1 MVHLFCYIRHDKNG
15 FWGYTDSV
23 CHKKEATAD
32 RKKVCMRQLPKPG
45 EIYKHFKGNCYRI
58 ITVAEHTETGEK
70 LVVYQA
76 LYGDFNVYA
85 RELSM
90 FMGPVDKEKYPYATQ
105 KRRFELVESG
115 AVSPVMQGAAGAQ
128 SVQSR
133 EDAGKNGQM
142 GNGEIPASSE
152 RLKEAGGTG
161 GNEKTEVSD
170 EKQSPEKETEPGID
184 PMVLAYLDADT
195 CKEKL
200 QILTTMKDR
209 LTDEMINTMA
219 IAIDVEVKPGDIT
232 ERYEELKY
240 CLATRERFECR
251 RLR

>member
-1 MVHLFCYIRHDKNG
+1 
-15 FWGYTDSV
+15 
-23 CHKKEATAD
+23 
-32 RKKVCMRQLPKPG
+32 MRQLPKSG

-58 ITVAEHTETGEK
+58 ITVATHTETGEK
-70 LVVYQA
+70 LVIYQA
-76 LYGDFNVYA
+76 LYGDYGIYA
-85 RELSM
+85 RELSS
-90 FMGPVDKEKYPYATQ
+90 FTGPVDKEKYPYITQ
-105 KRRFELVESG
+105 KKRFELVESG
-115 AVSPVMQGAAGAQ
+115 AVDPVAQ
-128 SVQSR
+128 ATDGQSEETVVSDTADMAR
-133 EDAGKNGQM
+133 K
-142 GNGEIPASSE
+142 SSE
-152 RLKEAGGTG
+152 NG
-161 GNEKTEVSD
+161 SD
-170 EKQSPEKETEPGID
+170 AVITVASDRIDKKQPPENRAEPQID

-209 LTDEMINTMA
+209 LTDQMINTMA

>member
-1 MVHLFCYIRHDKNG
+1 
-15 FWGYTDSV
+15 
-23 CHKKEATAD
+23 
-32 RKKVCMRQLPKPG
+32 MRQLPKPG

-85 RELSM
+85 KELSV
-90 FMGPVDKEKYPYATQ
+90 FLNPVDKDKYPYVMQ
-105 KRRFELVESG
+105 KRQYELVESG
-115 AVSPVMQGAAGAQ
+115 AVSPVMQGAAGERSPEAITGNGQ
-128 SVQSR
+128 GGHSEISASSGIGK
-133 EDAGKNGQM
+133 DAGD
-142 GNGEIPASSE
+142 EYAD
-152 RLKEAGGTG
+152 
-161 GNEKTEVSD
+161 VSD
-170 EKQSPEKETEPGID
+170 EKQFPQNETEPGID

>member
-1 MVHLFCYIRHDKNG
+1 
-15 FWGYTDSV
+15 
-23 CHKKEATAD
+23 
-32 RKKVCMRQLPKPG
+32 MRQLPKAG

-58 ITVAEHTETGEK
+58 ITVATHTETGER

-76 LYGDFNVYA
+76 LYGDYGVYA
-85 RELSM
+85 RELSS
-90 FMGPVDKEKYPYATQ
+90 FMGPVDREKYPDITQ
-105 KRRFELVESG
+105 KKRFELVESG
-115 AVSPVMQGAAGAQ
+115 AAEPVAQAADGQSAQTAVSVPADMARK
-128 SVQSR
+128 SS
-133 EDAGKNGQM
+133 
-142 GNGEIPASSE
+142 GNGSDA
-152 RLKEAGGTG
+152 
-161 GNEKTEVSD
+161 EKTVASD
-170 EKQSPEKETEPGID
+170 RIDKEQSPEKEAEPQID

-200 QILTTMKDR
+200 QILTSMKDR
-209 LTDEMINTMA
+209 LTDQMINTMA

>member
-1 MVHLFCYIRHDKNG
+1 
-15 FWGYTDSV
+15 
-23 CHKKEATAD
+23 
-32 RKKVCMRQLPKPG
+32 MRQLPKPG
-45 EIYKHFKGNCYRI
+45 EIYKHFEGNCYRI
-58 ITVAEHTETGEK
+58 ITVATHTETGEK
-70 LVVYQA
+70 LVIYQA
-76 LYGDFNVYA
+76 LCGDYGVYA
-85 RELSM
+85 RELSL
-90 FMGPVDKEKYPYATQ
+90 FAGPVDRDKYPYVTQ

-115 AVSPVMQGAAGAQ
+115 AVPPVEQGGSCADAAPKQ
-128 SVQSR
+128 
-133 EDAGKNGQM
+133 E
-142 GNGEIPASSE
+142 
-152 RLKEAGGTG
+152 
-161 GNEKTEVSD
+161 
-170 EKQSPEKETEPGID
+170 QSPEKETESGID
-184 PMVLAYLDADT
+184 PMVLAYLDAGT

>member
-1 MVHLFCYIRHDKNG
+1 
-15 FWGYTDSV
+15 
-23 CHKKEATAD
+23 
-32 RKKVCMRQLPKPG
+32 MRQLPKPG

-58 ITVAEHTETGEK
+58 ITVATHTETGEK

-76 LYGDFNVYA
+76 LYGDYGVYA

-90 FMGPVDKEKYPYATQ
+90 FTGPVDKDKYPYAAQ
-105 KRRFELVESG
+105 KKRFELVESG
-115 AVSPVMQGAAGAQ
+115 AVDPVGQEEYAQ
-128 SVQSR
+128 VTVPDDAVWDTENR
-133 EDAGKNGQM
+133 ADAGTDKRQF
-142 GNGEIPASSE
+142 
-152 RLKEAGGTG
+152 T
-161 GNEKTEVSD
+161 
-170 EKQSPEKETEPGID
+170 EKETESGID
-184 PMVLAYLDADT
+184 PMVLAYLDAGT

-200 QILTTMKDR
+200 QILTAMRDR

-219 IAIDVEVKPGDIT
+219 IAIDVEIKPGDIT

>member
-1 MVHLFCYIRHDKNG
+1 
-15 FWGYTDSV
+15 
-23 CHKKEATAD
+23 
-32 RKKVCMRQLPKPG
+32 MRQLPKSG

-58 ITVAEHTETGEK
+58 ITVATHTETGEK

-76 LYGDFNVYA
+76 LYGDYGIYA
-85 RELSM
+85 RELSS
-90 FMGPVDKEKYPYATQ
+90 FTGPVDKEKYPYITQ
-105 KRRFELVESG
+105 KKRFELVESG
-115 AVSPVMQGAAGAQ
+115 AADPVAQTAEGRSAQTAVFVPADMARKSPENG
-128 SVQSR
+128 S
-133 EDAGKNGQM
+133 DA
-142 GNGEIPASSE
+142 
-152 RLKEAGGTG
+152 
-161 GNEKTEVSD
+161 EKTAASD
-170 EKQSPEKETEPGID
+170 RIDKEQSPEKEAEPQID
-184 PMVLAYLDADT
+184 PMVLKYLDADT

-209 LTDEMINTMA
+209 LTDQMINTMA

>member
-1 MVHLFCYIRHDKNG
+1 
-15 FWGYTDSV
+15 
-23 CHKKEATAD
+23 
-32 RKKVCMRQLPKPG
+32 MRQLPKPG

-58 ITVAEHTETGEK
+58 ITVAAHSETGEK
-70 LVVYQA
+70 LVIYQA
-76 LYGDFNVYA
+76 LYGDYGVYA

-90 FMGPVDKEKYPYATQ
+90 FMSPVDRDKYPYVKQ
-105 KRRFELVESG
+105 KKRFELVESG
-115 AVSPVMQGAAGAQ
+115 AINPVD
-128 SVQSR
+128 S
-133 EDAGKNGQM
+133 
-142 GNGEIPASSE
+142 
-152 RLKEAGGTG
+152 EAGEGAGTRAKEDIPG
-161 GNEKTEVSD
+161 AGDEEKSGKAAD
-170 EKQSPEKETEPGID
+170 MQSPGKETEPGID
-184 PMVLAYLDADT
+184 PMLLEYLDAGT

-209 LTDEMINTMA
+209 LTDDMINTMA

>member
-1 MVHLFCYIRHDKNG
+1 
-15 FWGYTDSV
+15 
-23 CHKKEATAD
+23 
-32 RKKVCMRQLPKPG
+32 MRQLPKSG

-58 ITVAEHTETGEK
+58 ITVATHTETGEK
-70 LVVYQA
+70 LVIYQA
-76 LYGDFNVYA
+76 LYGDYGIYA
-85 RELSM
+85 RELSS
-90 FMGPVDKEKYPYATQ
+90 FTGPVDKEKYPYITQ
-105 KRRFELVESG
+105 KKRFELVESG
-115 AVSPVMQGAAGAQ
+115 AVDPVAQ
-128 SVQSR
+128 ATDGQS
-133 EDAGKNGQM
+133 EETVVSDTADMAQK
-142 GNGEIPASSE
+142 SSE
-152 RLKEAGGTG
+152 NG
-161 GNEKTEVSD
+161 SD
-170 EKQSPEKETEPGID
+170 AVITVASDRIDKKQPPENRAEPQID

-209 LTDEMINTMA
+209 LTDQMINTMA

>member
-1 MVHLFCYIRHDKNG
+1 
-15 FWGYTDSV
+15 
-23 CHKKEATAD
+23 
-32 RKKVCMRQLPKPG
+32 MRQLPKPG

-58 ITVAEHTETGEK
+58 ITVATHTETGEK

-76 LYGDFNVYA
+76 LYGDYGVYA

-90 FMGPVDKEKYPYATQ
+90 FMGPVDRDKYPYVTQ
-105 KRRFELVESG
+105 KKRFELVESG
-115 AVSPVMQGAAGAQ
+115 AVNPVGQGETVQNAAPDDPASDAGR
-128 SVQSR
+128 R
-133 EDAGKNGQM
+133 EDILPDQ
-142 GNGEIPASSE
+142 
-152 RLKEAGGTG
+152 R
-161 GNEKTEVSD
+161 
-170 EKQSPEKETEPGID
+170 QSPEKETESGID
-184 PMVLAYLDADT
+184 PMVLAYLDAGT

>member
-1 MVHLFCYIRHDKNG
+1 
-15 FWGYTDSV
+15 
-23 CHKKEATAD
+23 
-32 RKKVCMRQLPKPG
+32 MRQLPKPG

-58 ITVAEHTETGEK
+58 ITMAEHTETGEK

-76 LYGDFNVYA
+76 LYGSCSVYA

-90 FMGPVDKEKYPYATQ
+90 FMSPVDKEKYPGAAQ
-105 KRRFELVESG
+105 KMRFELVESS
-115 AVSPVMQGAAGAQ
+115 AVNSMQP
-128 SVQSR
+128 
-133 EDAGKNGQM
+133 EETLPDK
-142 GNGEIPASSE
+142 P
-152 RLKEAGGTG
+152 
-161 GNEKTEVSD
+161 
-170 EKQSPEKETEPGID
+170 QSPEKETEPQID

-209 LTDEMINTMA
+209 LTDAMINTMA
-219 IAIDVEVKPGDIT
+219 IAIDVEIKPGDIT

>member
-1 MVHLFCYIRHDKNG
+1 
-15 FWGYTDSV
+15 
-23 CHKKEATAD
+23 
-32 RKKVCMRQLPKPG
+32 MRQLPKPG

-70 LVVYQA
+70 LVIYQA

-90 FMGPVDKEKYPYATQ
+90 FMSPVDKEKYPYATQ

-115 AVSPVMQGAAGAQ
+115 AVSPVMQGAAGEQRPEAI
-128 SVQSR
+128 
-133 EDAGKNGQM
+133 AGNDRG
-142 GNGEIPASSE
+142 GHSGISASSGIRKDARGADRDE
-152 RLKEAGGTG
+152 CTD
-161 GNEKTEVSD
+161 TFD
-170 EKQSPEKETEPGID
+170 EKQLSQNETEPGIN

>member
-15 FWGYTDSV
+15 FWGYTDNV

-58 ITVAEHTETGEK
+58 ITVAEHSETGEK

-76 LYGDFNVYA
+76 LYGEYGVYA
-85 RELSM
+85 KELSM
-90 FMGPVDKEKYPYATQ
+90 FLNPVDKDKYPYVMQ
-105 KRRFELVESG
+105 KRQYELLENDAIYPVSTEGTIKVEKKCT
-115 AVSPVMQGAAGAQ
+115 
-128 SVQSR
+128 
-133 EDAGKNGQM
+133 D
-142 GNGEIPASSE
+142 
-152 RLKEAGGTG
+152 TF
-161 GNEKTEVSD
+161 D
-170 EKQSPEKETEPGID
+170 EKQFPQNETEPGID

>member
-1 MVHLFCYIRHDKNG
+1 
-15 FWGYTDSV
+15 
-23 CHKKEATAD
+23 
-32 RKKVCMRQLPKPG
+32 MRQLPKSG

-58 ITVAEHTETGEK
+58 ITVATHTETGEK
-70 LVVYQA
+70 LVIYQA
-76 LYGDFNVYA
+76 LYGDYGIYA
-85 RELSM
+85 RELSS
-90 FMGPVDKEKYPYATQ
+90 FTGPVDKEKYPYITQ
-105 KRRFELVESG
+105 KKRFELVESG
-115 AVSPVMQGAAGAQ
+115 AVDPVAQ
-128 SVQSR
+128 VTDGQSEETVVSDTADMAR
-133 EDAGKNGQM
+133 K
-142 GNGEIPASSE
+142 SSE
-152 RLKEAGGTG
+152 NG
-161 GNEKTEVSD
+161 SD
-170 EKQSPEKETEPGID
+170 AVITVASDRIDKKQPPENRAEPQID

-209 LTDEMINTMA
+209 LTDQMINTMA

>member
-1 MVHLFCYIRHDKNG
+1 
-15 FWGYTDSV
+15 
-23 CHKKEATAD
+23 
-32 RKKVCMRQLPKPG
+32 MRQLPKPG
-45 EIYKHFKGNCYRI
+45 EIYKHFKGNCYRV

-76 LYGDFNVYA
+76 LYGEFGVYA

-90 FMGPVDKEKYPYATQ
+90 FLGPVDKGKYPYVTQ
-105 KRRFELVESG
+105 KKRFELVESG
-115 AVSPVMQGAAGAQ
+115 AADPVAEGADGMPKSGRTGPDRQNGNSGISVLAGMK
-128 SVQSR
+128 
-133 EDAGKNGQM
+133 ENAG
-142 GNGEIPASSE
+142 SDS
-152 RLKEAGGTG
+152 
-161 GNEKTEVSD
+161 GNEKTVTS
-170 EKQSPEKETEPGID
+170 EKEQSPEKEAEPGID

-209 LTDEMINTMA
+209 LTDAMINTMA

-232 ERYEELKY
+232 EWYEELKY